1 MMATM
6 CSAFLPMMGI
16 VNPTQLAIIV
26 GSEACHMIHL
36 QSISL
41 SAIDP
46 QNADQFPFNVPVIRS
61 LPKLELTTPITF
73 LVGENGS
80 GKSTFLEAVATAA
93 KMIAVGSDDIESDK
107 TLQSV
112 RRLADTLKLTWSKR
126 TRKGF
131 FLRAEDYFGY
141 AKRLAHI
148 REELEADLQA
158 TEAEYKGRSD
168 YAKSLAQMPFRR
180 ELYDL
185 KTKYQGDLDERSH
198 GESFFTF
205 FRARFVPDGLYLLDE
220 PEAPLSPLR
229 QLAFI
234 SLLKEMIDNHNAQ
247 FIIAT
252 HSPILMAFPGAAIL
266 NFDQR
271 PVAQVNYDDLEHVTL
286 TRDFLNNPD
295 QFLRQL

>member
-1 MMATM
+1 MTTRLIV
-6 CSAFLPMMGI
+6 SAINRF
-16 VNPTQLAIIV
+16 
-26 GSEACHMIHL
+26 HKMIHL

-41 SAIDP
+41 AAIDP
-46 QNADQFPFNVPVIRS
+46 QNADKFPFNVPVIKS

-93 KMIAVGSDDIESDK
+93 KMIAVGSDDIDADK

-141 AKRLAHI
+141 AKRLARI

-158 TEAEYKGRSD
+158 TETEYKGRSD
-168 YAKSLAQMPFRR
+168 YAKSLAQIPYRR
-180 ELYDL
+180 ELYEL
-185 KTKYQGDLDERSH
+185 RTKYEGDLDERSH

-234 SLLKEMIDNHNAQ
+234 SLLKAMIEQHNAQ

-252 HSPILMAFPGAAIL
+252 HSPILMAFPGAVIL

-271 PVAQVNYDDLEHVTL
+271 PVAPVNYDDLEHVTI
-286 TRDFLNNPD
+286 TRDFLNNPQ